1 MRRVIGLDTEGIA
14 GQSTQ
19 TSVQAGRAGR
29 DPPAEGAW
37 ELLPFSKKKNQS
49 DEVELDEDDFEV
61 VEVSST
67 PKTVQRA
74 VARPR
79 TIVPVSRRILAEE
92 VEEDV
97 AGQCL
102 ASIAAETSQTWRIEV
117 DSSSSIIAVAASPLT
132 RPIDEPTTPSS
143 ISRLPAVSAPPLSRA
158 GAAHVPGVREST
170 PPPAFVRRSSPKLP
184 AIPAAAPSSYVAVA
198 SAVSGEESA
207 SEKSS
212 VAPVAMPVSQMAHG
226 AQRAE
231 PTIIVVRERPR
242 VAWIFAAA
250 AIGALASFGATRLM
264 STSSAPLASTAPP
277 STEVAPAAA
286 GAAVAPIAPI
296 AAGPSTAVV
305 APQAPQAPTAPT
317 APTAPAA
324 PPAPALQSP
333 PALATHA
340 AATSTPPPAIVHFG
354 DDEGVA
360 IKAPAASLPARR
372 PASSAAGAPA
382 APAATTRSSAPRV
395 PSMGPAL
402 PDGSFGLGRSDTSTT
417 SSASAPPP
425 ALTASA
431 VASADARKRALTPEQ
446 QLAAA
451 QLKAS
456 MK

>member
-1 MRRVIGLDTEGIA
+1 
-14 GQSTQ
+14 
-19 TSVQAGRAGR
+19 
-29 DPPAEGAW
+29 
-37 ELLPFSKKKNQS
+37 LLPFSKKKNQS

-61 VEVSST
+61 VEISST
-67 PKTVQRA
+67 PKTVQTAQATAQRTA
-74 VARPR
+74 ARPR
-79 TIVPVSRRILAEE
+79 TILPVSRRILAEE

-117 DSSSSIIAVAASPLT
+117 DSSSSIIAVAASPLA
-132 RPIDEPTTPSS
+132 RPLDEAATQSS

-158 GAAHVPGVREST
+158 GAGQVPGVRESS
-170 PPPAFVRRSSPKLP
+170 PPPAFVRRSNPKLA

-198 SAVSGEESA
+198 AAVSGEEKRTGDDKSSA
-207 SEKSS
+207 SS
-212 VAPVAMPVSQMAHG
+212 VAPVAMPLSLAHG
-226 AQRAE
+226 AQRVE

-264 STSSAPLASTAPP
+264 SSPAPVASTTPP
-277 STEVAPAAA
+277 SAEVAPAAA
-286 GAAVAPIAPI
+286 AAV

-305 APQAPQAPTAPT
+305 SPSPPSPPSPPSA
-317 APTAPAA
+317 AA
-324 PPAPALQSP
+324 PPAPA
-333 PALATHA
+333 ALATQA
-340 AATSTPPPAIVHFG
+340 AAPATPAPAIVHFG
-354 DDEGVA
+354 EDEGVA
-360 IKAPAASLPARR
+360 IKSPAASAPARR
-372 PASSAAGAPA
+372 SPPSAPA
-382 APAATTRSSAPRV
+382 GGATTRSTAPRI

-417 SSASAPPP
+417 SSASAPAP

-431 VASADARKRALTPEQ
+431 VAPAADRKRALTAEQ